1 MSVIV
6 TFRVKGDPKEL
17 ERRAAE
23 HSDVLRSLAER
34 AKERGVIAHRFYG
47 SDDEI
52 MMIDEWPDEDTFL
65 RFFQS
70 NREEIDP
77 MMRTVASGDP
87 VVSFWRKLE
96 THDEIGWGR

>member
-6 TFRVKGDPKEL
+6 TFRVKTDPKEL

-23 HSDVLRSLAER
+23 HSDVLRGLAER

-52 MMIDEWPDEDTFL
+52 MMIDEWPDEDSFL
-65 RFFQS
+65 RFFADH
-70 NREEIDP
+70 REEIEP

-87 VVSFWRKLE
+87 EIAFWHKLA